1 MTQAQA
7 RIDEPRHAQSR
18 SDEVRQSQRRV
29 EEKIESPMVGVIP
42 AEIVEMGKQRVEAL
56 MEMQQELFEVFQEIN
71 QAWFDRARSAAT
83 INSELIAKLSTA
95 RTMPET
101 ADAYQQC
108 VGKRMEMLVE
118 DGRRLLADSQKI
130 VSVGSKFLTNGSGHN
145 GSAA

>member
-7 RIDEPRHAQSR
+7 RIDEPRHTQSR

>member
-1 MTQAQA
+1 MSQAQA
-7 RIDEPRHAQSR
+7 RIDESRQSQNR
-18 SDEVRQSQRRV
+18 SDEYKQSQRRH
-29 EEKIESPMVGVIP
+29 EEKNESPMASVIP
-42 AEIVEMGKQRVEAL
+42 VEFVEMGKQRVEAL
-56 MEMQQELFEVFQEIN
+56 MEMQQELFDVIQEIN

-83 INSELIAKLSTA
+83 LNSELISKLTSA

-101 ADAYQQC
+101 AEAYQQC

>member
-7 RIDEPRHAQSR
+7 RIDEPRQTQSR
-18 SDEVRQSQRRV
+18 SEEFRQAQRRV
-29 EEKIESPMVGVIP
+29 EEKIESRWQVFFLRNLSRWKATRRSADGNATRAV
-42 AEIVEMGKQRVEAL
+42 RR
-56 MEMQQELFEVFQEIN
+56 FQEIN

-83 INSELIAKLSTA
+83 INSELIAKLTSA

-101 ADAYQQC
+101 AEAYQQC

-130 VSVGSKFLTNGSGHN
+130 VNVGSKFLTNGSGHN

>member
-7 RIDEPRHAQSR
+7 RIDEPRQTQSR
-18 SDEVRQSQRRV
+18 SDEFRQAQRRI
-29 EEKIESPMVGVIP
+29 EEKLESPMAGVLP

-56 MEMQQELFEVFQEIN
+56 MEMQQELFDVFQEIN

-83 INSELIAKLSTA
+83 INSELISKLTSA

-101 ADAYQQC
+101 AEAYQQC

-130 VSVGSKFLTNGSGHN
+130 VNVGSKFLTNGSGHN

>member
-1 MTQAQA
+1 MSQAQA
-7 RIDEPRHAQSR
+7 RIDEPRHTQNR
-18 SDEVRQSQRRV
+18 GDEVRQSQRRV
-29 EEKIESPMVGVIP
+29 EEKIESPMAGVLP

-56 MEMQQELFEVFQEIN
+56 MEIQQELFDVFQEIN

-83 INSELIAKLSTA
+83 INSELIAKLTTA